1 MADDVYLWGYGLS
14 FALLLVASRR
24 AGHERASLSAGSLL
38 HVCRC
43 SSSRHLSYGGFGHY
57 CCTFADAAY
66 NLRIDAVG
74 DAHCHWMRGECVSFT
89 RPEFVGAFA
98 VFHDVVFAD
107 KRSFGG
113 EAEGACR
120 NGKYVFAVERVDC
133 DIGRQARLQF

>member
-1 MADDVYLWGYGLS
+1 MYIYGDMGYHLL
-14 FALLLVASRR
+14 FFLLLP
-24 AGHERASLSAGSLL
+24 GGPGMKGLLSAGSLL

-57 CCTFADAAY
+57 CCAFADAAY

-107 KRSFGG
+107 KRSFGVK
-113 EAEGACR
+113 R
-120 NGKYVFAVERVDC
+120 R
-133 DIGRQARLQF
+133 ARAGTESTSLRSSV